1 MEDIRFFRDRKAFF
15 WFSIL
20 MALLILF
27 PLFIPNYLIGW
38 MNLVMVNVIV
48 AIGLNLLMGY
58 TGQISLGHAGFYAI
72 GAYTSSMLA
81 SKAGFPFLL
90 SLPLAGLTASIFGL
104 MLGIPALRLE
114 GPYLAIATLGFG
126 MAVTETIGHWD
137 FFGGRIGVTTPPM
150 SVGPI
155 LLQSDL
161 GKYYL
166 IMVITV
172 LMTMGAINLVKSKIG
187 RAFMAIRDSDVAAQ
201 TIGVN
206 LVIYKTLTFA
216 VSAFYAGLAGGLEA
230 HLTGY
235 ITPESYNIL
244 LSISFLAMVV
254 IGGLGSIL
262 GSILGAVLLT
272 LLPFYLSDLKFLS
285 MIIIGMIMIMI
296 VVFEPL
302 GLRGRWVK
310 IRIYWKRWPL

>member
-1 MEDIRFFRDRKAFF
+1 
-15 WFSIL
+15 
-20 MALLILF
+20 
-27 PLFIPNYLIGW
+27 
-38 MNLVMVNVIV
+38 MVNVIV

-90 SLPLAGLTASIFGL
+90 SLPLAGLTGSIFGL

-137 FFGGRIGVTTPPM
+137 FFGGRIGVNVPPM

-216 VSAFYAGLAGGLEA
+216 VSAFYTALAGGLEA

-244 LSISFLAMVV
+244 LSIFFLAMVV
-254 IGGLGSIL
+254 IGGLGSIF

-272 LLPFYLSDLKFLS
+272 LLPFYLSDLRFLS